1 MRATLSQ
8 AVDEFNKLNN
18 SAINFDKSLTSII
31 TKTDKLGNVTK
42 ITGTMKALNDQTS
55 KVKVSMNSAGEIIS
69 KTFTQ
74 TEKSSG
80 SLKNTLSTMF
90 NVNKLYLYWNLTKRL
105 RTAISGAYN
114 SAVDYI
120 ETQNKFNVS
129 MGSAKPQAVKFVNQ
143 MSEAIGIAKSE
154 LMDYQST
161 YKNILSG
168 LGNFT
173 DNQSEKISE
182 SLTKMAL
189 DYSSLFNVS
198 QSDAMNKFQ
207 SALTGSIRPIRS
219 DSGYDVS
226 DTTIGAKAQ
235 ELGIDRSVN
244 KLNQM
249 EKRILRIIVL
259 MDQLRNTGA
268 MGDLARTIEQP
279 ASQMRVLKA
288 QIQEVGVWIGN
299 VFMGTVGKV
308 LPYINAFVM
317 VIKELIKML
326 AIFTGY
332 TGDNTNLSDVF
343 ESVENSTGGVSNN
356 LGNASKKAKELRK
369 YLMGFDV
376 LNVINKPTDTGK
388 SSSSG
393 GGLGTIDPKIL
404 GALGDYNSM
413 MEKVRMKAT
422 DIRDKIMEWLGFTKV
437 IDPLTGEVSWKLR
450 DGYQNIEKIRDI
462 LLLIGGTIL
471 AVKIFNAIKNISNAL
486 AWIKGTK
493 LVSWFANF
501 SKSVG
506 SATTAGAKFS
516 TIWTKA
522 LSPLLKVVSVIGGLV
537 LAIKGASTITKEYN
551 KILEGQATNQWNVAK
566 GMAEM
571 VAGGALIG
579 SVFGP
584 WGAVI
589 GGVVGALAG
598 LVVNI
603 YESKKVLTELAES
616 QLFGNLS
623 ISTESWKKQLESI
636 DGLNFGTTVEELQ
649 SKIATL
655 SEEFEIASAKVEGYG
670 LRFGVMGEKLK
681 NEDIVNIK
689 SAVSDMCT
697 STTEMIDA
705 NTNAQMSLWSNT
717 YKTLGNIS
725 KEEQKDWLETI
736 QNYGK
741 SQKKEISTAQN
752 NITNTYNKAIKTRGY
767 LTDEEYDYI
776 QKQLAKIR
784 KLTQQNMSQSNTD
797 MIYLKNKFVQDSTKL
812 DEQSY
817 KNYKEAQEQ
826 YRKEQYDAISKD
838 YSSQYNALKTML
850 DNKAISQQDYNK
862 KIEQLNQQR
871 TKNEETVNNTIKKA
885 NQDVYNSLIE
895 SYDKIKNK
903 TDTNSKYQKKVLE
916 ELFDDLD
923 VDPSNFITQ
932 MEKAGRTG
940 NEKLLK
946 KVKEKKLDPSD
957 LIGTKTDWAK
967 KGSSLSG
974 AFWSNW
980 STGKVSVSTTDD
992 GGAKLRVQPYKM
1004 KADGGPVA
1012 VGEMFI
1018 AREAG
1023 PELVGKIGNTT
1034 TVMNNQQIVQAVSQ
1048 GVAQAV
1054 ASVMGN
1060 RNTGDIR
1067 VIVDGRELASIIEE
1081 RMLRNQNIYGIA

>member
-1 MRATLSQ
+1 MNTQ
-8 AVDEFNKLNN
+8 ASLFNTNIKSISRNLQTG
-18 SAINFDKSLTSII
+18 SVTTTAINKMGKQISVLKSTMDLNGNITSSTLT
-31 TKTDKLGNVTK
+31 
-42 ITGTMKALNDQTS
+42 TS
-55 KVKVSMNSAGEIIS
+55 KAA
-69 KTFTQ
+69 
-74 TEKSSG
+74 SG
-80 SLKNTLSTMF
+80 SLLKTINNM
-90 NVNKLYLYWNLTKRL
+90 YLIWNLTKGI
-105 RTAISGAYN
+105 RTALKGTYKL
-114 SAVDYI
+114 AVDYI

-129 MGSAKPQAVKFVNQ
+129 MGTAKPEAVRFVNQ
-143 MSEAIGIAKSE
+143 ISEAVGIAKKD
-154 LMDYQST
+154 LMDYMST
-161 YKNILSG
+161 YKNILGG

-173 DNQSEKISE
+173 DSQSERISE

-189 DYSSLFNVS
+189 DYSSLFNVDT
-198 QSDAMNKFQ
+198 SDAMNKFQ

-219 DSGYDVS
+219 DSGFDVS
-226 DTTIGAKAQ
+226 DKTIGAKAQ
-235 ELGIDRSVN
+235 DLGIDRSVN

-259 MDQLRNTGA
+259 MDQMKNSGA
-268 MGDLARTIEQP
+268 MNDLARTIEQP
-279 ASQMRVLKA
+279 ANQMRVLKA

-299 VFMGTVGKV
+299 VFMGTVGKI

-332 TGDNTNLSDVF
+332 VGDDKNLTDVL
-343 ESVENSTGGVSNN
+343 ETAETSAGGVSSN
-356 LGNASKKAKELRK
+356 LGKAAKAAKEIRK
-369 YLMGFDV
+369 HLMGFDV
-376 LNVINKPTDTGK
+376 LNVIQTPSKSGSTGG
-388 SSSSG
+388 SG
-393 GGLGTIDPKIL
+393 GAGGLGTVDPKIL
-404 GALGDYNSM
+404 GALKDYNSV

-422 DIRDKIMEWLGFTKV
+422 DIRDKIMDWLGFTKV

-450 DGYQNIEKIRDI
+450 EGYQNIEKIRDVLI
-462 LLLIGGTIL
+462 AIGGTIL
-471 AVKIFNAIKNISNAL
+471 ISKIMKGLKGILTVISAIKASKIVTWFSSLTRA
-486 AWIKGTK
+486 IKGTIAG
-493 LVSWFANF
+493 STAA
-501 SKSVG
+501 KS
-506 SATTAGAKFS
+506 
-516 TIWTKA
+516 A
-522 LSPLLKVVSVIGGLV
+522 LTMILTPLIKIVSVIGGVV
-537 LAIKGASTITKEYN
+537 LSIKGASTITKEYN
-551 KILEGQATNQWNVAK
+551 KILDNQSTNQWNVAK

-571 VAGGALIG
+571 AAGGAAAG
-579 SVFGP
+579 T
-584 WGAVI
+584 AI
-589 GGVVGALAG
+589 GGPLGTAIGMVGGALVG
-598 LVVNI
+598 LGINLYNSNKI
-603 YESKKVLTELAES
+603 LTEMAKG
-616 QLFGNLS
+616 QLFGTLS
-623 ISTESWKKQLESI
+623 ISTQSWVDQLERL
-636 DGLNFGTTVEELQ
+636 DGLETNTIVDDLR
-649 SKIATL
+649 SKVATL
-655 SEEFEIASAKVEGYG
+655 SEEFETASAKVEGYG

-705 NTNAQMSLWSNT
+705 NTDAQISLWSNT

-725 KEEQKDWLETI
+725 KEEQKDWLKTI
-736 QNYGK
+736 QDYGK

-797 MIYLKNKFVQDSTKL
+797 MMYLKNKFVQDSTKL

-850 DNKAISQQDYNK
+850 DNKAISQQDFNK
-862 KIEQLNQQR
+862 KIEQLNEQR

-885 NQDVYNSLIE
+885 NQDVYNSLLE

-903 TDTNSKYQKKVLE
+903 TDKNSKYQKKVLE

-923 VDPSNFITQ
+923 IDPSNFITQ

-957 LIGTKTDWAK
+957 LIGTKTDWAN
-967 KGSSLSG
+967 KGLTSSK

-992 GGAKLRVQPYKM
+992 GGAKLRVQPYRM
-1004 KADGGPVA
+1004 KADGGPVS

-1034 TVMNNQQIVQAVSQ
+1034 SVMNNQQIVQAVSQ

-1060 RNTGDIR
+1060 RTTGDIR
-1067 VIVDGRELASIIEE
+1067 LIVDGRELTTVVENRIS
-1081 RMLRNQNIYGIA
+1081 RNQNIYGIA